1 MAIKSITFAVFTIVI
16 NLVNC
21 EYDCLQRER
30 TWSTDGQIELLAQ
43 VSIEQC
49 YDALLK
55 NQDGVALTFFKPDE
69 NNRYENICVI
79 FGSLDGGRSCTDC
92 ISLKKDFDAHC
103 NCFQYN
109 YECKMESD
117 NFLDGFVAYSEAECL
132 VRCLATDQCYGYTWY
147 TPENEDLANECFLLS
162 SCQFLVW
169 CGGCCGG
176 IANGDSIPTTTTA
189 KTTTAETTTAET
201 TTTETT
207 TTAGSYIFIFHFY
220 LFFMSSLNLF
230 KNVLKRMA
238 TKKRVNLC

>member
-1 MAIKSITFAVFTIVI
+1 MTIQSINFVVLVI
-16 NLVNC
+16 FVISLVNC
-21 EYDCLQRER
+21 ENECLQRER

-49 YDALLK
+49 YDALLES
-55 NQDGVALTFFKPDE
+55 QDGVALTYFKPDE

-92 ISLKKDFDAHC
+92 ISLKKDFEGHC

-132 VRCLATDQCYGYTWY
+132 VKCLETDQCYGYTWY
-147 TPENEDLANECFLLS
+147 TPENEDLSNECFLLS
-162 SCQFLVW
+162 SCQFLVP

-189 KTTTAETTTAET
+189 KTTTLETTTMETTTAK
-201 TTTETT
+201 TTTE
-207 TTAGSYIFIFHFY
+207 GLSNNVFLNY
-220 LFFMSSLNLF
+220 LFS
-230 KNVLKRMA
+230 
-238 TKKRVNLC
+238 